1 MNWNQVID
9 PFHNI
14 ALSAMTAAIPVIF
27 IFWALIIK
35 KIKGYLASLYT
46 VIIAVSIAVII
57 YGMPLKLAVLSTM
70 HGALYGLFPICWI
83 IVAAIFLYNITVK
96 TGQFEIIKSFMA
108 SITADRR
115 LQALLIGFSFGS
127 FLEGTAGFGT
137 PVAITAAMM
146 VGLGFNP
153 LYAAGIC
160 LIANTAPVAFGG
172 IGIPI
177 TVAAQVSGLPEMAIS
192 KMIGRTL
199 PLISLILPGYLVF
212 LMAGFKKSVE
222 VFPAIMVTGLS
233 FAFFQW
239 LSSNYMGPMLPDVIA
254 GLSSIICLMILLKFW
269 KPRNLW
275 RFEDEPDNIKMNNMT
290 FTGGQIL
297 KAWSPFIVL
306 TIMIIAWGLQP
317 VKDALNSTG
326 FLKLDIPF
334 LHNVIRSDDGTRL
347 IPQTYIFNY
356 MSASGTAIIIS
367 AIISVIIF
375 GMRPGDAIKL
385 FWSTLKQLKFPAITI
400 ASIMGFAYITNN
412 SGMSIS
418 MAKALAGT
426 GILFPFFAPLLGW
439 LGVFITGSD
448 TSSNALFGKLQSTT
462 AHSLGVDPV
471 VTVAANATGGV
482 SGKMISPQSI
492 AIGAASVGLVGR
504 ESDLFRFT
512 VKHSVIMMTIICLLT
527 LSQAYF
533 LKWMIPVYQI
543 KDIKAIT
550 LNQNL
555 ALGYFYLA
563 VFAGIL
569 VSLICFIK
577 LITRKKI
584 L

>member
-1 MNWNQVID
+1 
-9 PFHNI
+9 
-14 ALSAMTAAIPVIF
+14 
-27 IFWALIIK
+27 
-35 KIKGYLASLYT
+35 
-46 VIIAVSIAVII
+46 
-57 YGMPLKLAVLSTM
+57 
-70 HGALYGLFPICWI
+70 
-83 IVAAIFLYNITVK
+83 
-96 TGQFEIIKSFMA
+96 
-108 SITADRR
+108 
-115 LQALLIGFSFGS
+115 
-127 FLEGTAGFGT
+127 
-137 PVAITAAMM
+137 
-146 VGLGFNP
+146 
-153 LYAAGIC
+153 
-160 LIANTAPVAFGG
+160 
-172 IGIPI
+172 
-177 TVAAQVSGLPEMAIS
+177 
-192 KMIGRTL
+192 
-199 PLISLILPGYLVF
+199 
-212 LMAGFKKSVE
+212 MAGFKRSVE

-239 LSSNYMGPMLPDVIA
+239 FTSNYMGPMLPDVIA

-275 RFEDEPDNIKMNNMT
+275 RFEDEPDNIKTNNMT

-326 FLKLDIPF
+326 FLKLNIPF
-334 LHNVIRSDDGTRL
+334 LHNVIRSDDGTRF
-347 IPQTYIFNY
+347 IPQTFIFNY

-367 AIISVIIF
+367 SIISIIIF

-462 AHSLGVDPV
+462 AHTLGVDPV
-471 VTVAANATGGV
+471 VIVAANATGGV

-550 LNQNL
+550 LNHNL
-555 ALGYFYLA
+555 SLGYFYLA

-569 VSLICFIK
+569 ISLICFIK